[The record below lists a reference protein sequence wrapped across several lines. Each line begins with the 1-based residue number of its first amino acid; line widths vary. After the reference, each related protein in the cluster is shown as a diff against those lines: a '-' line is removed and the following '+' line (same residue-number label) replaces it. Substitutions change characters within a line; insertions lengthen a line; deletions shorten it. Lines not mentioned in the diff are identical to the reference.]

1 MPKITDRID
10 EVRSR
15 ATERIDGV
23 RSKAVELGVYLPLG
37 AYARVRDEITDLDRK
52 RIEKLFGNLIDRGQD
67 RIQPLERV
75 VRRRAGDV
83 QDTVEDTAKKA
94 TKAAQKTARKTTKRA
109 TVAGANVAPKMPRV
123 AAPKNA
129 SELAIEGYES
139 LTAADIVARLQG
151 LTQTD
156 LARIYK
162 YEQANEGRSTI
173 LEAIDS
179 RLFDL
184 PITTYDALNVDEIV
198 GRLEGMSKQDL
209 RTLRRYEADTKA
221 RSTLLEKYDSLL

>member
-15 ATERIDGV
+15 ATDRIEDV
-23 RSKAVELGVYLPLG
+23 RSKAVEFGVYLPLG
-37 AYARVRDEITDLDRK
+37 AYSRVRDEITDLDRK
-52 RIEKLFGNLIDRGQD
+52 RIQKLFGNLIDRGQD
-67 RIQPLERV
+67 RMQPIERV
-75 VRRRAGDV
+75 VRRRSSEV

-94 TKAAQKTARKTTKRA
+94 TKSAQKTVRKTQKRA
-109 TVAGANVAPKMPRV
+109 TAATASVAPKLPRV

-129 SELAIEGYES
+129 SELPIQGYNS
-139 LTAADIVARLQG
+139 LTAADIVSRLQG
-151 LTQTD
+151 LSQTD
-156 LARIYK
+156 LARVYK

-179 RLFDL
+179 RLVDL
-184 PITTYDALNVDEIV
+184 PIPTYDALTVDEIT
-198 GRLEGMSKQDL
+198 GRLEGMSKPDL